1 MAKDIRTV
9 RVDDQRI
16 IRGKGGETHQ
26 TTAEDVPEL
35 TTQQGIPVADDQN
48 SLRIG
53 RQGPT
58 LLEDFHFREKIFH
71 FDHERIPERVVHA
84 RGFGAHGY
92 FENYQSLASL
102 TRADLF
108 QRPAEKTPAF
118 ARFSTVAGNKGSADL
133 ARDVRGFAVKL
144 YTKEGNWD
152 IVGNNIPVFFI
163 QDAIKFPDLIHAA
176 KEEPDRGFPQA
187 QTAHDNFWDFIS
199 LTPESIHMAMWIM
212 SDRAIPRSFR
222 FMEGFGVHTFRLVN
236 VRGKSTFVKFH
247 WKPKLGMQSVVW
259 NEAVKINGADPDFHR
274 RDLWNAIK
282 SGNLPEWELGLQ
294 LFDESFAEKFPFDVL
309 DATKIIPEEEVPI
322 KKVGRLVLDRCVDN
336 FFAETEQ
343 VAFCTANVVP
353 GVDFS
358 NDPLLQG
365 RNFSYLDTQVKRLG
379 GPNFTYLPVNA
390 PRCPMHTLQ
399 QDGHMASA
407 NPKTRVNYEPNSW
420 GGELGGP
427 RESPDR
433 GFHSNPVA
441 ESGEKLRIRSETF
454 SDHYSQ
460 ARQFYISQTPI
471 EQQHIAA
478 AFTFEL
484 SKVEMPAIRSR
495 IVAHLLNV
503 EKSLA
508 ETVAKALG
516 LQAMPKPVEPA
527 RTPRT
532 DLKPLPSLSISLN
545 CPSKFAGR
553 KVGVLVS
560 DGIDAGLLKALR
572 RALEGEGVSF
582 EVIAPKIG
590 GVTMSDGSWLEA
602 HQALKGGPSVLYDAV
617 AILVSQEAA
626 TQLVG
631 EPAARDFVA
640 DAFAHSKFV
649 GYVDSVRPLIEA
661 IIGDNSID
669 EGFIEL
675 KSAKDISQFIDSCR
689 QLRFWQR
696 NSKVKTPT
704 NDERKVRDR
713 G

>member
-1 MAKDIRTV
+1 MSKDKKTFRI
-9 RVDDQRI
+9 DDQRI
-16 IRGKGGETHQ
+16 HRGKGGETHQ
-26 TTAEDVPEL
+26 TAADDVLEL

-48 SLRIG
+48 SLKIG
-53 RQGPT
+53 SRGPV

-92 FENYQSLASL
+92 FENYQSLSNV

-108 QRPAEKTPAF
+108 QRAGEKTPAF
-118 ARFSTVAGNKGSADL
+118 VRFSTVAGNKGSADL

-199 LTPESIHMAMWIM
+199 LTPESVHMSMWIM

-236 VRGKSTFVKFH
+236 ARGKSTFVKFH

-274 RDLWNAIK
+274 RDLWNAIQ
-282 SGNLPEWELGLQ
+282 SGNLPEWEL
-294 LFDESFAEKFPFDVL
+294 AEKFAFDVL

-343 VAFCTANVVP
+343 VAFCTQNIVP

-365 RNFSYLDTQVKRLG
+365 RNFSYLDTQLKRLG
-379 GPNFTYLPVNA
+379 GPNFSHLPVNA
-390 PRCPMHTLQ
+390 PKCPFRTLQ
-399 QDGHMASA
+399 QDGHMTLV
-407 NPKTRVNYEPNSW
+407 NPATRVNYEPNSW

-433 GFHSNPVA
+433 GFQSYPEPEA
-441 ESGEKLRIRSETF
+441 GEKLRVRSETF

-460 ARQFYISQTPI
+460 AKQFYISQTPV
-471 EQQHIAA
+471 EQQHIAD

-484 SKVEMPAIRSR
+484 SKVETLAIRSR
-495 IVAHLLNV
+495 MVALLLNV
-503 EKSLA
+503 DRGLA
-508 ETVAKALG
+508 ETVGEALG
-516 LQAMPKPVEPA
+516 LETMPKPAEPA
-527 RTPRT
+527 RSPRN
-532 DLKPLPSLSISLN
+532 DLKALPSLSILLN
-545 CPSKFAGR
+545 CPKTFTGR

-560 DGIDAGLLKALR
+560 DGVDAELLKALLH
-572 RALEGEGVSF
+572 AIEDEGASF
-582 EVIAPKIG
+582 EVVAQKIG
-590 GVTMSDGSWLEA
+590 GVKMSDGSWLGA
-602 HQALKGGPSVLYDAV
+602 HQALKGGPSVLYDAI
-617 AILVSQEAA
+617 AIMVSKDAA
-626 TQLVG
+626 REISS
-631 EPAARDFVA
+631 EPAARDFIA

-649 GYVDSVRPLIEA
+649 AFVASARSLLEA
-661 IIGDNSID
+661 VLGDDSID
-669 EGFIEL
+669 EGFVEL
-675 KSAKDISQFIDSCR
+675 KMAKDTSKFVASCR
-689 QLRFWQR
+689 QFRFWQR
-696 NSKVKTPT
+696 GAKSKTSTARIHKLP
-704 NDERKVRDR
+704 DR
-713 G
+713 A